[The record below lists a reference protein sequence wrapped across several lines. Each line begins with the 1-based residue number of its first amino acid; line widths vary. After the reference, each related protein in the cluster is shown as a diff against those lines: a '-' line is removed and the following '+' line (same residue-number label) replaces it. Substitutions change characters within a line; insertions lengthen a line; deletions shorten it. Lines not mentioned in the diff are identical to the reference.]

1 MIRKKLS
8 IIIPVFNEEKTIS
21 QVLEKVLEFNLQEK
35 EVIVVNDGSTD
46 STKKILDDS
55 FSNKKDL
62 IIISKDKN
70 RGKGFAVREGIN
82 ASTGDIILIQDADT
96 EYDPNDFKILLDPI
110 NKGYAEVVY
119 GSRFIGSNPH
129 RVMYFANRIANSFL
143 TFFSNLLTNLNL
155 TDMETGYKVF
165 NKELLNNFELKEND
179 FGFEPELT
187 MKLAKTKCR
196 FYEVGI
202 SYKGRTYEEGKKIR
216 AIDFFKALIVLI
228 RYKFFR

>member
-1 MIRKKLS
+1 M
-8 IIIPVFNEEKTIS
+8 
-21 QVLEKVLEFNLQEK
+21 
-35 EVIVVNDGSTD
+35 
-46 STKKILDDS
+46 
-55 FSNKKDL
+55 
-62 IIISKDKN
+62 
-70 RGKGFAVREGIN
+70 
-82 ASTGDIILIQDADT
+82 
-96 EYDPNDFKILLDPI
+96 LDPI

-165 NKELLNNFELKEND
+165 NKKLLNNFELKEND

-187 MKLAKTKCR
+187 IKLAKTKCR

-216 AIDFFKALIVLI
+216 AIDFFKAIIVLI
-228 RYKFFR
+228 RYKFFK

>member
-1 MIRKKLS
+1 MTKKKLS

-21 QVLEKVLEFNLQEK
+21 QVLEKVLQFDSQDK
-35 EVIVVNDGSTD
+35 EVIVINDGSTD
-46 STKKILDDS
+46 STKKILNDN
-55 FSNKKDL
+55 FSDKKDL
-62 IIISKDKN
+62 IILNNEKN

-82 ASTGDIILIQDADT
+82 VSTGEIILIQDADT

-165 NKELLNNFELKEND
+165 NKKLLNNFELKEND

-187 MKLAKTKCR
+187 IKLAKTKCR

-216 AIDFFKALIVLI
+216 AIDFFKAIIVLI
-228 RYKFFR
+228 RYKFFK

>member
-21 QVLEKVLEFNLQEK
+21 QVLEKVLEFNLQDK

>member
-1 MIRKKLS
+1 MIKKKLS

-55 FSNKKDL
+55 FSNRKDL

>member
-1 MIRKKLS
+1 MIKKKLS

-55 FSNKKDL
+55 FSNRKDL

-129 RVMYFANRIANSFL
+129 RVMYFANRIANSFI

>member
-1 MIRKKLS
+1 MRKKLS

-21 QVLEKVLEFNLQEK
+21 QVLEKVLEFNLQDK

>member
-1 MIRKKLS
+1 MTKKKLS

-21 QVLEKVLEFNLQEK
+21 QVLEKVLQFDLQDK
-35 EVIVVNDGSTD
+35 EVIVINDGSTD
-46 STKKILDDS
+46 STKKILNDN
-55 FSNKKDL
+55 FSDKKDL
-62 IIISKDKN
+62 IILNNEKN

-82 ASTGDIILIQDADT
+82 VSTGEIILIQDADT

-165 NKELLNNFELKEND
+165 NKKLLNNFELKEND

-187 MKLAKTKCR
+187 IKLAKTKCR

-216 AIDFFKALIVLI
+216 AIDFFKAIIVLI
-228 RYKFFR
+228 RYKFFK

>member
-46 STKKILDDS
+46 SKKKILDDS
-55 FSNKKDL
+55 FSTKKDL

-70 RGKGFAVREGIN
+70 RGKGFAVIEGIN

-119 GSRFIGSNPH
+119 GSEFIGSNPH

-143 TFFSNLLTNLNL
+143 TFF
-155 TDMETGYKVF
+155 F
-165 NKELLNNFELKEND
+165 
-179 FGFEPELT
+179 
-187 MKLAKTKCR
+187 
-196 FYEVGI
+196 
-202 SYKGRTYEEGKKIR
+202 
-216 AIDFFKALIVLI
+216 
-228 RYKFFR
+228 

>member
-1 MIRKKLS
+1 MTKKKLS

-21 QVLEKVLEFNLQEK
+21 QVLEKVLQFNLQDK
-35 EVIVVNDGSTD
+35 EVIVINDGSTD
-46 STKKILDDS
+46 STKKILNDN
-55 FSNKKDL
+55 FSDKKDL
-62 IIISKDKN
+62 IILNNEKN

-82 ASTGDIILIQDADT
+82 VSTGEIILIQDADT

-165 NKELLNNFELKEND
+165 NKKLLNNFELKEND

-187 MKLAKTKCR
+187 IKLAKTKCR

-216 AIDFFKALIVLI
+216 AIDFFKAIIVLI
-228 RYKFFR
+228 RYKFFK

>member
-1 MIRKKLS
+1 MEKKLS
-8 IIIPVFNEEKTIS
+8 IIIPVFNEEKTIA
-21 QVLEKVLEFNLQEK
+21 QIVEKVLKFNSQSK

-46 STKKILDDS
+46 TTQKILNDK
-55 FSNKKDL
+55 FLNKKDL
-62 IIISKDKN
+62 VIINNEKN
-70 RGKGFAVREGIN
+70 KGKGFAVREGIN

-96 EYDPNDFKILLDPI
+96 EYDPSDFKILLDPI
-110 NKGYAEVVY
+110 NKGYADVVY

-129 RVMYFANRIANSFL
+129 RVMYFSNRIANSLL

-165 NKELLNNFELKEND
+165 KKELLNKFELKEND
-179 FGFEPELT
+179 FSFEPELT
-187 MKLAKTKCR
+187 IKLARTKCK

-216 AIDFFKALIVLI
+216 SIDFFKAIIVMI
-228 RYKFFR
+228 KYKLFK